1 MRKRKKRQGN
11 LEFPHSERESCLLR
25 DRVQF
30 AQVSK
35 LSFSLF
41 INSPVTQ
48 KERASSCDSSDER
61 TPTPGN
67 LLLHFGSF
75 LRKRRRAKRR
85 DGTINQITLRTIE
98 EMVVVP
104 SLHRS
109 RYGEKKHREEFLPNS
124 SEKKII
130 HFTTLFHRIFHI
142 ASISPAVAAHHNF
155 FFFYFFRSR
164 FFTILSTTAITS
176 SCSSSSFCRFSSSL
190 SRSIVTVGGPF
201 LPPSLPPRVGG
212 GGGGS

>member
-1 MRKRKKRQGN
+1 MN
-11 LEFPHSERESCLLR
+11 FPIQRESCLLR

-41 INSPVTQ
+41 INSPLTQ

-75 LRKRRRAKRR
+75 PRRRRRTKRR

-109 RYGEKKHREEFLPNS
+109 REGKKKHREEFLPNS

-155 FFFYFFRSR
+155 FFSFFEAA
-164 FFTILSTTAITS
+164 FLPS
-176 SCSSSSFCRFSSSL
+176 SQPPPSPPPVLLLFAASPPL

-201 LPPSLPPRVGG
+201 LPPSLPA
-212 GGGGS
+212 

>member
-1 MRKRKKRQGN
+1 M
-11 LEFPHSERESCLLR
+11 
-25 DRVQF
+25 
-30 AQVSK
+30 SK

-41 INSPVTQ
+41 INSPLTQ
-48 KERASSCDSSDER
+48 KERASSCDRSDER

-75 LRKRRRAKRR
+75 PRRRRRAKRR

-109 RYGEKKHREEFLPNS
+109 RDGEKKHREEFLPNS

-155 FFFYFFRSR
+155 FFLLFSKPLFYHPLNHRHHLLLFF
-164 FFTILSTTAITS
+164 F
-176 SCSSSSFCRFSSSL
+176 
-190 SRSIVTVGGPF
+190 F
-201 LPPSLPPRVGG
+201 LPLLLLSPDLLSP
-212 GGGGS
+212 